1 LALSQAAF
9 GQLACGQPAFGQTAE
24 SAWQQ
29 AFAESHTCSVCAAQQ
44 ESAPAALASA
54 AFLLPHD
61 VTAKEN
67 ATATA
72 ANKTLVFILQFALN
86 INKKISSLTNIR
98 KTTRFSK
105 TGKKRSKN
113 KLIGKL
119 IVCLVTLLFFVT
131 LLLYSFFR
139 QKNKRT

>member
-1 LALSQAAF
+1 VPNRHAFPLCFSSIQVLNYFFSQGLSHLALSQAAF
-9 GQLACGQPAFGQTAE
+9 GQSAFAQPAFGQTAE

-86 INKKISSLTNIR
+86 IN
-98 KTTRFSK
+98 
-105 TGKKRSKN
+105 
-113 KLIGKL
+113 
-119 IVCLVTLLFFVT
+119 
-131 LLLYSFFR
+131 
-139 QKNKRT
+139 

>member
-1 LALSQAAF
+1 M
-9 GQLACGQPAFGQTAE
+9 
-24 SAWQQ
+24 
-29 AFAESHTCSVCAAQQ
+29 
-44 ESAPAALASA
+44 
-54 AFLLPHD
+54 LPHD

>member
-1 LALSQAAF
+1 LALSQAAS
-9 GQLACGQPAFGQTAE
+9 GQSAFGQTAE

-44 ESAPAALASA
+44 ESAPVALASA

-98 KTTRFSK
+98 RTRKKTAKF
-105 TGKKRSKN
+105 G
-113 KLIGKL
+113 
-119 IVCLVTLLFFVT
+119 
-131 LLLYSFFR
+131 
-139 QKNKRT
+139 